1 MDPELK
7 KILDELARAFEE
19 YKKTND
25 ERLEGLKKTGHNSAE
40 LEAKLAKIDADLKRL
55 DEEKGKLEAKMNR
68 PGLVAGSEDPVKA
81 EHKGAFMKWMRKGTE
96 DGLADLQLKAIQT
109 SVEGDGG
116 YAVPEV
122 LNREIYSLLQKAT
135 PMRNVCRV
143 ITVGG
148 GEYKEL
154 VNKHGASS
162 GWVGETD
169 ARTATNTPSLAELTP
184 YMGEI
189 YAYPQATQR
198 ALDDLFFDV
207 EAWLAAELRDAFTI
221 AENAAFTTGNGTN
234 KPKGFLAYTAALT
247 ADGTRAF
254 GSLQY
259 LRTGVADGLPTT
271 DPGDLLIDVV
281 HALKA
286 GHRGNARWMLNGL
299 TLAKIRKWKDADDN
313 YLWQP
318 GLQAGVPSA
327 LLGYPV
333 TENEDMPDVAADA
346 YALAFGDFRA
356 GYTIVDR
363 VGIRMLRDPYTN
375 KPYVGFYTTMRV
387 GGFLK
392 DSEAIKLVKC
402 EAAA

>member
-1 MDPELK
+1 MDMELK
-7 KILDELARAFEE
+7 DVLDQLGMAFEE
-19 YKKTND
+19 YRKTND
-25 ERLEGLKKTGHNSAE
+25 ARLEELRKTGHNSAE
-40 LEAKLAKIDADLKRL
+40 LEEKLARIDGELKRL
-55 DEEKGKLEAKMNR
+55 DEEKAKLEAKLNR
-68 PGLVAGSEDPVKA
+68 PGLVNGNEDPVKA
-81 EHKGAFMKWMRKGTE
+81 EHKSAFLRWMRKGVE
-96 DGLADLQLKAIQT
+96 EGLADLQFKAIQT
-109 SVEGDGG
+109 GVDGDGG
-116 YAVPEV
+116 YAVPEL
-122 LNREIYSLLQKAT
+122 LNREVYSLLQKAT

-143 ITVGG
+143 ITVGA

-154 VNKHGASS
+154 VNKHGATS

-169 ARTATNTPSLAELTP
+169 ARAATNSPSLAELTP
-184 YMGEI
+184 FMGEI

-198 ALDDLFFDV
+198 ALDDMFFDV
-207 EAWLAAELRDAFTI
+207 EAWLAAELSDAFTT

-234 KPKGFLAYTAALT
+234 KPKGFLAYTTALT

-259 LRTGVADGLPTT
+259 LRTGVAAGLPTT
-271 DPGDLLIDVV
+271 NPGDLLIDVV
-281 HALKA
+281 HTLKA
-286 GHRGNARWMLNGL
+286 GHRANARWMMNSL
-299 TLAKIRKWKDADDN
+299 TLAQVRKWKDNENN

-333 TENEDMPDVAADA
+333 TENEDMPDVAADG
-346 YALAFGDFRA
+346 YPIAFGDFRA

-363 VGIRMLRDPYTN
+363 IGIRMLRDPYTN
-375 KPYVGFYTTMRV
+375 KPYVGFYSTMRV

-402 EAAA
+402 EAA

>member
-1 MDPELK
+1 MDMELK
-7 KILDELARAFEE
+7 DVLDQLGMAFEE
-19 YKKTND
+19 YRKTND
-25 ERLEGLKKTGHNSAE
+25 ARLEELRKTGHNSAE
-40 LEAKLAKIDADLKRL
+40 LEEKLARIDGELKRL
-55 DEEKGKLEAKMNR
+55 DEEKAKLEAKLNR
-68 PGLVAGSEDPVKA
+68 PGLVNGNEDPVKA
-81 EHKGAFMKWMRKGTE
+81 EHKSAFLRWMRKGVE
-96 DGLADLQLKAIQT
+96 EGLADLQFKAIQT
-109 SVEGDGG
+109 GVDGDGG
-116 YAVPEV
+116 YAVPEL
-122 LNREIYSLLQKAT
+122 LNREVYSLLQKAT

-143 ITVGG
+143 ITVGA

-154 VNKHGASS
+154 VNKHGATS

-169 ARTATNTPSLAELTP
+169 ARAATNSPSLAELTP
-184 YMGEI
+184 FMGEI

-198 ALDDLFFDV
+198 ALDDMFFDV
-207 EAWLAAELRDAFTI
+207 EAWLAAELSDAFTT

-234 KPKGFLAYTAALT
+234 KPKGFLAYTTALT

-259 LRTGVADGLPTT
+259 LRTGVAAGLPTT
-271 DPGDLLIDVV
+271 NPGDLLIDVV
-281 HALKA
+281 HTLKA
-286 GHRGNARWMLNGL
+286 GHRANARWMMNSL
-299 TLAKIRKWKDADDN
+299 TLAQVRKWKDNENN

-346 YALAFGDFRA
+346 YPIAFGDFRA

-363 VGIRMLRDPYTN
+363 IGIRMLRDPYTN
-375 KPYVGFYTTMRV
+375 KPYVGFYSTMRV

-402 EAAA
+402 EAA

>member
-1 MDPELK
+1 MDMELK
-7 KILDELARAFEE
+7 DVLDQLGMAFEE
-19 YKKTND
+19 YRKTND
-25 ERLEGLKKTGHNSAE
+25 ARLEELRKTGHNSAE
-40 LEAKLAKIDADLKRL
+40 LEEKLARIDGELKRL
-55 DEEKGKLEAKMNR
+55 DEEKAKLEAKLNR
-68 PGLVAGSEDPVKA
+68 PGLVNGNEDPVKA
-81 EHKGAFMKWMRKGTE
+81 EHKSAFLRWMRKGVE
-96 DGLADLQLKAIQT
+96 EGLADLQFKAIQT
-109 SVEGDGG
+109 GVDGDGG
-116 YAVPEV
+116 HAVPEL
-122 LNREIYSLLQKAT
+122 LNREVYSLLQKAT

-143 ITVGG
+143 ITVGA

-154 VNKHGASS
+154 VNKHGATS

-169 ARTATNTPSLAELTP
+169 ARAATNSPSLAELTP
-184 YMGEI
+184 FMGEI

-198 ALDDLFFDV
+198 ALDDMFFDV
-207 EAWLAAELRDAFTI
+207 EAWLAAELSDAFTT

-234 KPKGFLAYTAALT
+234 KPKGFLAYTTALT

-259 LRTGVADGLPTT
+259 LRTGVAAGLPTT
-271 DPGDLLIDVV
+271 NPGDLLIDVV
-281 HALKA
+281 HTLKA
-286 GHRGNARWMLNGL
+286 GHRANARWMMNSL
-299 TLAKIRKWKDADDN
+299 TLAQVRKWKDNENN

-333 TENEDMPDVAADA
+333 TENEDMPDVAADG
-346 YALAFGDFRA
+346 YPIAFGDFRA

-363 VGIRMLRDPYTN
+363 IGIRMLRDPYTN
-375 KPYVGFYTTMRV
+375 KPYVGFYSTMRV

-402 EAAA
+402 EAA

>member
-1 MDPELK
+1 VDMELK
-7 KILDELARAFEE
+7 EVLDQLGKAFEE
-19 YKKTND
+19 YRKTND
-25 ERLEGLKKTGHNSAE
+25 ARLEELRKTGHNSAE
-40 LEAKLAKIDADLKRL
+40 LEEKLARIDGELRRL
-55 DEEKGKLEAKMNR
+55 DEEKGKLEAKLNR
-68 PGLVAGSEDPVKA
+68 PGLASGNEDPVKT
-81 EHKGAFMKWMRKGTE
+81 EHKSAFLRWMRKGVE
-96 DGLADLQLKAIQT
+96 EGLADLQLKAIQT
-109 SVEGDGG
+109 GVEGDGG
-116 YAVPEV
+116 YAVPEL

-154 VNKHGASS
+154 VNKHGATS

-169 ARTATNTPSLAELTP
+169 ARAATATPTLTELTP
-184 YMGEI
+184 FMGEI

-207 EAWLAAELRDAFTI
+207 EGWLAAELRDAFTI

-234 KPKGFLAYTAALT
+234 KPKGFLAYPAALT
-247 ADGTRAF
+247 ADATRAF
-254 GSLQY
+254 GTLQY
-259 LRTGVADGLPTT
+259 LRTGAAAGLPASN
-271 DPGDLLIDVV
+271 PGDLLIDVI
-281 HALKA
+281 HSLKA
-286 GHRGNARWMLNGL
+286 GHRANARWMMNGL
-299 TLAKIRKWKDADDN
+299 TLAQIRKWKDNENN

-346 YALAFGDFRA
+346 YAIAFGDFRA

-363 VGIRMLRDPYTN
+363 IGIRMLRDPYTN
-375 KPYVGFYTTMRV
+375 KPYVGFYSTMRV

-402 EAAA
+402 EAA

>member
-1 MDPELK
+1 MDMELK
-7 KILDELARAFEE
+7 DVLDQLGMAFEE
-19 YKKTND
+19 YRKTND
-25 ERLEGLKKTGHNSAE
+25 ARLEELRKTGHNSAE
-40 LEAKLAKIDADLKRL
+40 LEEKLARIDGELKRL
-55 DEEKGKLEAKMNR
+55 DEEKAKLEAKLNR
-68 PGLVAGSEDPVKA
+68 PGLVNGNEDPVKA
-81 EHKGAFMKWMRKGTE
+81 EHKSAFLRWMRKGVE
-96 DGLADLQLKAIQT
+96 EGLADLQFKAIQT
-109 SVEGDGG
+109 GVDGDGG
-116 YAVPEV
+116 YAVPEL
-122 LNREIYSLLQKAT
+122 LNREVYSLLQKAT

-143 ITVGG
+143 ITVGA

-154 VNKHGASS
+154 VNKHGATS

-169 ARTATNTPSLAELTP
+169 ARAATNSPSLAELTP
-184 YMGEI
+184 FMGEI

-198 ALDDLFFDV
+198 ALDDMFFDV
-207 EAWLAAELRDAFTI
+207 EAWLAAELSDAFTT

-234 KPKGFLAYTAALT
+234 KPKGFLAYTTALT

-259 LRTGVADGLPTT
+259 LRTGVAAGLPTT
-271 DPGDLLIDVV
+271 NPGDLLIDVI
-281 HALKA
+281 HSLKA
-286 GHRGNARWMLNGL
+286 GHRANARWMMNSL
-299 TLAKIRKWKDADDN
+299 TLAQVRKWKDNENN

-333 TENEDMPDVAADA
+333 TENEDMPDVAADG
-346 YALAFGDFRA
+346 YPIAFGDFRA

-363 VGIRMLRDPYTN
+363 IGIRMLRDPYTN
-375 KPYVGFYTTMRV
+375 KPYVGFYSTMRV

-402 EAAA
+402 EAA